1 MEGTQLFDQAN
12 RPADIY
18 PDTCSLS
25 CPCMPVA
32 PFVQIIQHVEASQS
46 VTTLLPLT
54 LRIHVVRCGHPVML
68 ILLEEKS
75 SCNSGL
81 YSVLLR
87 NKAVTAAFMSASLR
101 KVIVLP
107 SGLYVSDAPITVH

>member
-1 MEGTQLFDQAN
+1 MEGTELFDEAN
-12 RPADIY
+12 CAADIY

-32 PFVQIIQHVEASQS
+32 PFVQTIQHVEASQF
-46 VTTLLPLT
+46 VTTLLLLT
-54 LRIHVVRCGHPVML
+54 LRIRVIRCGHPVML
-68 ILLEEKS
+68 ILLKEKI
-75 SCNSGL
+75 SCTSGL

-101 KVIVLP
+101 KVIVFP

>member
-1 MEGTQLFDQAN
+1 MEGTELFDKSN
-12 RPADIY
+12 CPADVY
-18 PDTCSLS
+18 PNTCSLS

-32 PFVQIIQHVEASQS
+32 PCVQTIQHVEASQS

-54 LRIHVVRCGHPVML
+54 LCIRVIRCRHPVML
-68 ILLEEKS
+68 ILLEVER
-75 SCNSGL
+75 SCTSGL